1 MKFIFFFW
9 IGQCFSLWFSVLE
22 LGLSSWFSLLF
33 DLDFP
38 LDICFRFWMLV
49 WISVFMVLDL
59 DFGFG
64 FWIWILD
71 LDFGF
76 GFSIWILDLDFELD
90 FNWIF
95 I

>member
-1 MKFIFFFW
+1 M
-9 IGQCFSLWFSVLE
+9 
-22 LGLSSWFSLLF
+22 SSWFFLLF

-38 LDICFRFWMLV
+38 LDDRFRFWMLG
-49 WISVFMVLDL
+49 WISGFLVLDS

-71 LDFGF
+71 LDV
-76 GFSIWILDLDFELD
+76 ELD
-90 FNWIF
+90 FDWIF